1 MPSQRQSLT
10 MAMATQPTATVTTE
24 RGPLMLSQRQSL
36 TMLPMAMATQPTATV
51 TTERGLLMPSQRQ
64 SRTMATATQ
73 PTAMAITERGLLMPS
88 QRQSRTM
95 ATATLLMVTMV
106 MESKVPSADLEPSMT
121 ATLKGFPE
129 SLYHSISIS
138 TKRY

>member
-1 MPSQRQSLT
+1 MGPSQRKSPT
-10 MAMATQPTATVTTE
+10 MLHMATQPTAMAITE
-24 RGPLMLSQRQSL
+24 RGPLMPSQRQSL
-36 TMLPMAMATQPTATV
+36 TMLPMAMATQPTAMA

-64 SRTMATATQ
+64 SRTMAT
-73 PTAMAITERGLLMPS
+73 
-88 QRQSRTM
+88 
-95 ATATLLMVTMV
+95 TATLLMVTMV

-138 TKRY
+138 AKRY

>member
-1 MPSQRQSLT
+1 MGERGQLMPSQRQSPT
-10 MAMATQPTATVTTE
+10 MLHMATQPTATVTTE
-24 RGPLMLSQRQSL
+24 RGPLMPSQRQSL
-36 TMLPMAMATQPTATV
+36 TMLPMAM
-51 TTERGLLMPSQRQ
+51 
-64 SRTMATATQ
+64 ATQ

-95 ATATLLMVTMV
+95 ATTATLLMVTMV

-138 TKRY
+138 AKRY